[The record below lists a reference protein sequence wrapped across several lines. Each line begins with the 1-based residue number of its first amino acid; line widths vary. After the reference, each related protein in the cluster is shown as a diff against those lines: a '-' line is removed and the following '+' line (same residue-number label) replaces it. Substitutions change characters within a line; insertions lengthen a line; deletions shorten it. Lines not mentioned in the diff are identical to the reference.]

1 MQRLSS
7 RQLALVTAGLALAFV
22 AWDASRLD
30 LALASLSGD
39 SSGFALRENWFLIN
53 FLHQGGRSLAW
64 LVALV
69 MCVGAWWPFGWFKKL
84 SGSQRLQLA
93 VTTLLALLAVN
104 VVKALTGI
112 SCPWDEAQF
121 GGVARH
127 ASHWAHIF
135 QPDGGSG
142 RCFPAGHASAGFGFL
157 GGWFVFRKVD
167 VHIARIWLVGA
178 IAAGLVFGI
187 AQQLRGAHFMSHTLW
202 TAWLCWAVA
211 FGTDCA
217 WDAMSRRGVILPE
230 AEIV

>member
-1 MQRLSS
+1 
-7 RQLALVTAGLALAFV
+7 
-22 AWDASRLD
+22 
-30 LALASLSGD
+30 
-39 SSGFALRENWFLIN
+39 
-53 FLHQGGRSLAW
+53 
-64 LVALV
+64 VALV
-69 MCVGAWWPFGWFKKL
+69 LCVGVSWPFGWFRQL
-84 SGSQRLQLA
+84 SSSQRLQWA

-127 ASHWAHIF
+127 ASHWAQIF

-142 RCFPAGHASAGFGFL
+142 RCFPAGHASAGFAFL
-157 GGWFVFRKVD
+157 GGWFVFRGVD
-167 VHIARIWLVGA
+167 TRIARIWLVGA

-211 FGTDCA
+211 LATDRG